1 LAKIIGGAISPL
13 LISPLFMTTT
23 LARPAWL
30 LRIALA
36 VGTVALLSGLQIA
49 VPQVLGPYVN
59 RIIVLAGINIILA
72 VSLTLINGITGQFSL
87 GHAGFM
93 AVGAYVAAAFTYHVG
108 PRLILA
114 NGPVFVIALLLAA
127 IAAGLAGLVV
137 GLPSLRLRGDY
148 LAIVTLGFG
157 QIIIAVITTINE
169 VGGALGLSN
178 LPEMTNFVW
187 VYALAL
193 LCILTVRNLADSSLG
208 RSMRAVRDDEVAAEA
223 VGVDTTRVKVLAFV
237 ISAMWAGIAGA
248 LQVHLIRLAQTESF
262 SFVRSVEIVVMVV
275 LGGLGSITGATI
287 TAVLLTVLENVLRS
301 ITGAFAVG
309 MVLIVLAA
317 ALSLPRHRAAMR
329 GETGRLRAWW
339 QWLRWPLF
347 SAIALL
353 IIFLQPQ
360 WREWLEDRVGAL
372 RYVIYALILIVL
384 MLLRPQGL
392 LGRGEFSW
400 SLLHR
405 HKGPA
410 TEEDDASVGGAADA
424 GRASGELSHAR
435 AEPADQGVEGT
446 LR

>member
-1 LAKIIGGAISPL
+1 
-13 LISPLFMTTT
+13 MTITS
-23 LARPAWL
+23 ARPAWL

-36 VGTVALLSGLQIA
+36 VGVVALLFGLQTA
-49 VPQVLGPYVN
+49 VPKMFGPYVN

-93 AVGAYVAAAFTYHVG
+93 AVGAYTAAAFTYHAG

-114 NGPVFVIALLLAA
+114 DGPVFVIALLLAT
-127 IAAGLAGLVV
+127 IAAGLAGLLV

-157 QIIIAVITTINE
+157 QIIIAVITTIKE

-262 SFVRSVEIVVMVV
+262 GFVRSVEIVVMVV
-275 LGGLGSITGATI
+275 LGGLGSISGATI

-309 MVLIVLAA
+309 MILIVLAA
-317 ALSLPRHRAAMR
+317 ALSLPRYRMTMR

-339 QWLRWPLF
+339 QWLRWPLL
-347 SAIALL
+347 SAVALL

-392 LGRGEFSW
+392 LGRNEFSW
-400 SLLHR
+400 SFLR
-405 HKGPA
+405 RRKGPDTA
-410 TEEDDASVGGAADA
+410 EDDTSA
-424 GRASGELSHAR
+424 GRAGGELSHAR
-435 AEPADQGVEGT
+435 SEPADQGVEGV
-446 LR
+446 LK